1 MKNVGDLMKRLQKM
15 MPANVKPA
23 FTTGEELLAWQKEQ
37 GKIRAAALAREN
49 RAMKMQRTFNRS
61 GIRPLHQN
69 CSFENYIVECDGQLN
84 ALNKAR
90 QYVENFDGNIAS
102 FIFTGKPGTGKN
114 HLAAAICNALLIQ
127 GKSVLIIT
135 VADIMTAM
143 KDTFTNK
150 ETSEE
155 QLLNDLSNVDL
166 LVIDEIGVQTE
177 SKYEK
182 VIINQL
188 VDRRSSSK
196 RPTGMLT
203 NFNIEEMSKLLGE
216 RVMDR
221 MRLGT
226 SLWVNFNWGSYRSRV
241 TGKEY

>member
-1 MKNVGDLMKRLQKM
+1 MN
-15 MPANVKPA
+15 
-23 FTTGEELLAWQKEQ
+23 
-37 GKIRAAALAREN
+37 
-49 RAMKMQRTFNRS
+49 MQRTFNRS

-69 CSFENYIVECDGQLN
+69 CSFENYRVECEGQMN
-84 ALNKAR
+84 ALSKAR
-90 QYVENFDGNIAS
+90 QYVEEFDGNIAS
-102 FIFTGKPGTGKN
+102 FIFLVSQNRQN
-114 HLAAAICNALLIQ
+114 HLAAAICNELLLR

-135 VADIMTAM
+135 VADIMSAM
-143 KDTFTNK
+143 KDTFRNSG
-150 ETSEE
+150 TSEE

-182 VIINQL
+182 VIINQI

-203 NFNIEEMSKLLGE
+203 NSNMEEMTKLLGE

-221 MRLGT
+221 MRL
-226 SLWVNFNWGSYRSRV
+226 V
-241 TGKEY
+241 TVCG